1 MIGLRT
7 LSKLI
12 YTQTVT
18 PTNTPTKVEISH
30 KTVIFT
36 LGFLAFVWFL
46 FQIRDIIFMVFLSVI
61 LVAAFLKPV
70 EWLNTRRVPRV
81 FSVLL
86 VYFLMIS
93 LVSVAIGIIIP
104 PLVEQTSALVT
115 RLPQIISTINDF
127 FTFANIPVEDVSSV
141 ISRQIQGF
149 IGNIVSISTA
159 ILSSIFLVLTVL
171 VISFYLLLD
180 WQKFITLASSP
191 FSGRQEK
198 KVANVIA
205 KLEAGLGKWVR
216 GQISLSFIVGV
227 LTYIGLE
234 LLGVP
239 YALPLALV
247 AAILEIIPIIGPII
261 AAIPAILVG
270 FTISPFMGTAAA
282 ALFLVVQQ
290 LENHVIVPMIMSK
303 VIGLQ
308 PPVIIVSLL
317 IGAKIAGIGGA
328 FLAPPVLIIAK
339 IIISEFLKEDEK
351 FDESLNEQ

>member
-1 MIGLRT
+1 MRT
-7 LSKLI
+7 TIKLI
-12 YTQTVT
+12 YTQTVAQSNS
-18 PTNTPTKVEISH
+18 PIKVEISH

-36 LGFLAFVWFL
+36 LAFLAFVWFL
-46 FQIRDIIFMVFLSVI
+46 FQIRDIIFMVFLSII

-70 EWLNTRRVPRV
+70 EWLNSKKVPRAL
-81 FSVLL
+81 SVLL
-86 VYFLMIS
+86 VYLLMIS
-93 LVSVAIGIIIP
+93 MVSLAIGIIVP
-104 PLVEQTSALVT
+104 PLVEQSTALVT

-141 ISRQIQGF
+141 IARQIQGF

-171 VISFYLLLD
+171 VIAFYLLLD
-180 WQKFITLASSP
+180 WQKFITLASSA
-191 FSGRQEK
+191 FSGKQEK
-198 KVANVIA
+198 KVASVIS

-216 GQISLSFIVGV
+216 GQLSLSFIVGV
-227 LTYIGLE
+227 LTFIGLE

-270 FTISPFMGTAAA
+270 FTISPFMGMAAA
-282 ALFLVVQQ
+282 ALFIVVQQ
-290 LENHVIVPMIMSK
+290 LENHIIVPMIMSK

-308 PPVIIVSLL
+308 PPVIIISLL
-317 IGAKIAGIGGA
+317 IGAKIAGVGGA

-339 IIISEFLKEDEK
+339 IIISEFLEEDEK
-351 FDESLNEQ
+351 LDESLIEQ